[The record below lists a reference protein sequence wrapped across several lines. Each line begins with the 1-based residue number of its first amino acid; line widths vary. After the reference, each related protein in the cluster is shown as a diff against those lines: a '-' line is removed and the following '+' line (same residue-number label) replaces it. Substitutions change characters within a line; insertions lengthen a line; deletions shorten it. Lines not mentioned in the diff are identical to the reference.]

1 MKENKDSYIRFR
13 IDKETKEALIKILDK
28 QGDTMSGFLTRM
40 IYRYINQQKENNN

>member
-13 IDKETKEALIKILDK
+13 IDKETKEELIKILDK
-28 QGDTMSGFLTRM
+28 QGDTMSGLLTRM